1 MYIIECTNNGKY
13 LSANTTV
20 KNKVN
25 AVDMLTSRSKD
36 VMAIASKLL
45 MNVCLRSYALQ
56 TESLLILYIYIFQT
70 ERLNYRRPRDGERQV
85 HRGQQGRRGW

>member
-25 AVDMLTSRSKD
+25 AVDMLTSRSED

-56 TESLLILYIYIFQT
+56 TKSLLILYVYIFSDRT
-70 ERLNYRRPRDGERQV
+70 LK
-85 HRGQQGRRGW
+85 